1 MKDDVVKEEVA
12 KQATGCNNIGI
23 NNGQYGKNAIL
34 QCLQTKELGHNLLFL
49 EETDSTNLQAQLAA
63 MQGAPDGTL
72 VVTEK
77 QTAGRGRRGRAWE
90 SPAVGNVYFT
100 LLLKP
105 TFAPEAA
112 SRLTL
117 LMAYAVKCAVERYVP
132 CAIKWPND
140 IVVEGKK
147 VCGILTELRL
157 EGTAIHHVVIGV
169 GINVGKQ
176 EFAPELA
183 DKATSLEEACDDK
196 DIAISRSQ
204 LIADVL
210 KVFEEEYEAYISA
223 CERQGAKCQ
232 CKNTNQ
238 GKNTERFPKE
248 SGWEGFVDKYNACL
262 VNKDREVCVL
272 DPKGEYCGIA
282 RGINQEGELL
292 VELADGTVN
301 AVYAGEVSVRGVY
314 GYV

>member
-1 MKDDVVKEEVA
+1 MNDDTVKHEDVKNKIVDA
-12 KQATGCNNIGI
+12 CNAEN
-23 NNGQYGKNAIL
+23 NAICYSKISIL
-34 QCLQTKELGHNLLFL
+34 RELQTKQLGRNLLFF
-49 EETDSTNLQAQLAA
+49 EETDSTNVQAQLAA
-63 MQGAPDGTL
+63 MQGAADGTL
-72 VVTEK
+72 VVAEK

-105 TFAPEAA
+105 DFAPEAA
-112 SRLTL
+112 ARLTL
-117 LMAYAVKCAVERYVP
+117 LMAYAVKCAVEQYVP

-157 EGTAIHHVVIGV
+157 EGTSIHHVVIGV

-176 EFAPELA
+176 EFAAELA
-183 DKATSLEEACDDK
+183 DKAIGLEDVCSDK
-196 DIAISRSQ
+196 GIIISRSQ

-210 KVFEEEYEAYISA
+210 KFFEKEYEA
-223 CERQGAKCQ
+223 
-232 CKNTNQ
+232 
-238 GKNTERFPKE
+238 FKE
-248 SGWEGFVDKYNACL
+248 SGLDAFIEKYNSCL
-262 VNKDREVCVL
+262 VNKNREVCVL
-272 DPKGEYCGIA
+272 DPKGEYRGIA
-282 RGINQEGELL
+282 RGINAQGELL

>member
-1 MKDDVVKEEVA
+1 MSEKQIYDKQYSKES
-12 KQATGCNNIGI
+12 
-23 NNGQYGKNAIL
+23 IL
-34 QCLQTKELGHNLLFL
+34 QRLQTKMLGHNILFF
-49 EETDSTNLQAQLAA
+49 EETDSTNLRAQLAA
-63 MQGAPDGTL
+63 MEGAAEGTL
-72 VVTEK
+72 VVAEQ

-90 SPAVGNVYFT
+90 SPALGNIYFT

-105 TFAPEAA
+105 DFAPEAA
-112 SRLTL
+112 SKLTL
-117 LMAYAVKCAVERYVP
+117 LMAYAVKCAVEQYVP

-169 GINVGKQ
+169 GINVGRQ
-176 EFAPELA
+176 DFAPELS
-183 DKATSLEEACDDK
+183 DKATSLEEVCADK
-196 DIAISRSQ
+196 SIMISRSR
-204 LIADVL
+204 LLADVL
-210 KVFEEEYEAYISA
+210 KVFEEEYESYISV
-223 CERQGAKCQ
+223 CQ
-232 CKNTNQ
+232 KQRTKSGNGQNTDKQ
-238 GKNTERFPKE
+238 QREIQFPDEPEWKA
-248 SGWEGFVDKYNACL
+248 FIDKYNACL

-272 DPKGEYCGIA
+272 DPKGAYCGIA

-292 VELADGTVN
+292 VELSDGTVN